1 MGFSFEWTTNQKRI
15 RTEIITKQ
23 YPYISDVFREII
35 TNSIDAA
42 ATNVNIEIYKN
53 LINGISKV
61 VISDNGY
68 GMQAIMPFVICQ
80 VLAHHKLITFLV
92 YFSVYF
98 VDFQLNL

>member
-68 GMQAIMPFVICQ
+68 GMNKDVILNIFSQIATDNCK
-80 VLAHHKLITFLV
+80 VTHGLIIC
-92 YFSVYF
+92 
-98 VDFQLNL
+98 NR